1 MFLLLKYQKLLPLLV
16 KNQKKKLSRFS
27 QCFHMESP
35 TNQPANYTI
44 IKPLQILVWPLKM
57 KFIFKYLVPT
67 SWELLWK
74 LWRGE
79 LQSPLHMKF
88 SSPQGGEENFLF
100 KVLLS
105 TKKKVGMA
113 QNSDSFVQNTAACVW
128 NKDKFVSNDN
138 IQYLIRGFS
147 SDRPSVRNAQGT
159 LPGFW
164 NGLDWRAL
172 VKY

>member
-1 MFLLLKYQKLLPLLV
+1 MRRLKPALHQPTGQLPDY
-16 KNQKKKLSRFS
+16 KA
-27 QCFHMESP
+27 SP
-35 TNQPANYTI
+35 DSGWTFEDEVH
-44 IKPLQILVWPLKM
+44 LQISGPNILRTFM
-57 KFIFKYLVPT
+57 KIVERWT
-67 SWELLWK
+67 SITSPHEVLFSTR
-74 LWRGE
+74 WR
-79 LQSPLHMKF
+79 
-88 SSPQGGEENFLF
+88 ENFLF

-105 TKKKVGMA
+105 TKTKVGMA